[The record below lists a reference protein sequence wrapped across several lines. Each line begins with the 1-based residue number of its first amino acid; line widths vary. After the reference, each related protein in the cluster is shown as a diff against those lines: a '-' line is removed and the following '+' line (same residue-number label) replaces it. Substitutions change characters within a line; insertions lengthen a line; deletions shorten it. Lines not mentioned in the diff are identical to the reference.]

1 MSVLTLFVLIEFL
14 SCYVD
19 SWASCSMCGKT
30 CGCLR
35 MHVHQMSLG
44 IVALTTWVF
53 VLEYTKRV
61 VCASWL
67 SMHLVGE

>member
-1 MSVLTLFVLIEFL
+1 MFMN
-14 SCYVD
+14 
-19 SWASCSMCGKT
+19 ACSPEEP
-30 CGCLR
+30 
-35 MHVHQMSLG
+35 G

-67 SMHLVGE
+67 SMQCLLRGTSGIF